1 MVAQQAVHMVAQQA
15 AQEGV
20 HMSYGVRSIKDREP
34 VLGRAVGLRIKEC
47 RGAQDQGQGAGVRVC
62 HGAQGEGQGA
72 GVRACREAQEQGQG
86 AGVRA
91 CHGAQGAG
99 VRACRGLRIESS
111 ILRALGVQ
119 LRTNPCR
126 GFRV

>member
-72 GVRACREAQEQGQG
+72 GVRAC
-86 AGVRA
+86 
-91 CHGAQGAG
+91 HGAQGAG